1 MKISRTILPVILF
14 TSTIAMGQHQ
24 AVEEAIRKDQYEK
37 HGKPGEDKL
46 NEWLGGNLMNVTPAA
61 EYQFN
66 VSVTQH
72 IVTYKNGKVKD
83 EKDMK
88 YYLNGEKKMFGMET
102 DQAAD
107 NKKKTATKMITVYDN
122 GSNAML
128 MFNLTEKSLF
138 AMNMNAFRSRESM
151 EAAKQPT
158 DKKPATSDVSCGKT
172 GKTKTIMG
180 YNCYEW
186 VCKKADAKSYTAM
199 WVNSDVKITD
209 MPFMGGGKVPS
220 SYGKNTGINGGVLEI
235 DVYENDELTTTMTVT
250 EINTKEN
257 LTLVSADYKR
267 QQIPAVN
274 FSE

>member
-1 MKISRTILPVILF
+1 MKISRAIFPALLF
-14 TSTIAMGQHQ
+14 ASTIAIGQQQ

-46 NEWLGGNLMNVTPAA
+46 NEWLGGNLMNVTPAT

-72 IVTYKNGKVKD
+72 VVTYKNGKVKD

-88 YYLNGEKKMFGMET
+88 YYLNNEKKMFGIEGSQMG
-102 DQAAD
+102 DS
-107 NKKKTATKMITVYDN
+107 KKKSDAKIISVYDN
-122 GSNAML
+122 GANAML

-138 AMNMNAFRSRESM
+138 AMNINAFRSRESM
-151 EAAKQPT
+151 EAAKQPAE
-158 DKKPATSDVSCGKT
+158 KKTTTNDMSCGKT
-172 GKTKTIMG
+172 GKTKNILG

-199 WVNSDVKITD
+199 WVNSDVKISD

-220 SYGKNTGINGGVLEI
+220 SYGKNTGINGGVLEV

-250 EINTKEN
+250 EINTKED
-257 LTLVSADYKR
+257 LKLVTADYKR

-274 FSE
+274 FRE